1 MISSAWKCGKS
12 CGSTAIRQPPNCS
25 LTILKPPATGANN
38 YSELPLSNLAT
49 WSEVDTVPAYR
60 RPQSGNERFNNDVN
74 IATRAVVFQVQR
86 SAVTRELP
94 ANRALQYTEDDVTH
108 TFQVIEV
115 RDYVDA
121 SRVDIHAVEVVSA

>member
-1 MISSAWKCGKS
+1 MPMWKCGSGS
-12 CGSTAIRQPPNCS
+12 CSSTMTRKAPNCAV
-25 LTILKPPATGANN
+25 TILAPPTTGENN
-38 YSELPLSNLAT
+38 YNELPLSDIANWSTVAT
-49 WSEVDTVPAYR
+49 LPAYR

-86 SAVTRELP
+86 SSVTRELP
-94 ANRALQYTEDDVTH
+94 ANRALQYTENSVTH

-115 RDYVDA
+115 RDYVDG

>member
-1 MISSAWKCGKS
+1 MPMWKCGSGS
-12 CGSTAIRQPPNCS
+12 CSSTMTRKAPNCS
-25 LTILKPPATGANN
+25 LTILKPPSTGVNN
-38 YSELPLSNLAT
+38 YDELPLSTLAT

-86 SAVTRELP
+86 SPITRDLP
-94 ANRALQYTEDDVTH
+94 ANRVLQYTEDDVTH

-115 RDYVDA
+115 RDYVDG